1 MDSSRIGAGMISR
14 GEVALIII
22 NIGIANQILSENLI
36 SPLIIVVILT
46 TIVTPILL
54 SRLYANK
61 KEVLLKLKRINLNK
75 LIPFKYL

>member
-61 KEVLLKLKRINLNK
+61 KEVLLN
-75 LIPFKYL
+75 